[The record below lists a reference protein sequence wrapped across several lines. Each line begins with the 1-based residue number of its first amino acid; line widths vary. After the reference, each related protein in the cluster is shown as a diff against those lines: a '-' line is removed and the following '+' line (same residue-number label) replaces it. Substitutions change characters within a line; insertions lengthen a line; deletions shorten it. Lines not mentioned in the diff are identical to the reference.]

1 MKIVLAAGLLLA
13 LGTTLALAGPIEDR
27 QQLMK
32 GIAAATKTGAG
43 LAKGDIPYDPAKAKE
58 VFQTYSANIQKLPAL
73 FPDDSKTGGET
84 TASPKIWDDMAGF
97 KDHAA
102 KFDSDA
108 KAALDSTGDQASFA
122 RAFGDVTK
130 NCGACHGTYRI
141 KKG

>member
-1 MKIVLAAGLLLA
+1 MKPVLAAGLLLA
-13 LGTTLALAGPIEDR
+13 LGTSLALAGPIEDR

-43 LAKGDIPYDPAKAKE
+43 LAKGDIPYDQAKAQE
-58 VFQTYSANIQKLPAL
+58 VFATYSTNIEKLPSL
-73 FPDDSKTGGET
+73 FPEDSKTGSET
-84 TASPKIWDDMAGF
+84 TASPKIWEDMAGF

-102 KFDSDA
+102 KLDSDA
-108 KAALDSTGDQASFA
+108 KAALASTADQASFA
-122 RAFGDVTK
+122 KAFGDVTK